1 MKRFFLVLV
10 AMALIALL
18 SGFCAPNGNII
29 SKGDFSDKLL
39 INMGEPHI
47 RTDLGLVQTR
57 AFGGIVYIKREV
69 WTYRIEDYN
78 YRFVIENGQI
88 VADHWTRF

>member
-1 MKRFFLVLV
+1 MKKLLLVLV
-10 AMALIALL
+10 IVMLL
-18 SGFCAPNGNII
+18 CGFRAPNGNII

-39 INMGEPHI
+39 INLGEPHM

-69 WTYRIEDYN
+69 WTYRIDQYN
-78 YRFVIENGQI
+78 YRFIIQNGQI
-88 VADHWTRF
+88 VDDHWSRF